1 MRAAADEAGVRP
13 FHSMTAAE
21 TMLRPITPPGGV
33 EPDASVDHAA
43 ELKRGAWINLIAM
56 LASNFRGI
64 FTLLTARLLGP
75 ATLGIFSVAWATT
88 DLVSKI
94 GIFGLDDTI
103 ITFIARAE
111 AAGDRARSRAL
122 FRLAVFLGVLQCALL
137 AIVAILF
144 VRLFGHRLGLD
155 PQMVAALSVMLCAM
169 PVVALYRINTAVSRG
184 MKVMRHDIFS
194 RGITETITTTLAF
207 LGALWL
213 GLKTF
218 APELAVIVGMGAS
231 GVVALFL
238 AASLFRSAPPAA
250 VALSYREESGRLLAY
265 AAPISAYDLLNAII
279 VRLDVVML
287 GCFVGRAPGV
297 TLTTLGIYG
306 AAVEVA
312 GGLRK
317 INQAFNPIFA
327 PIVAGLT
334 VGGDQEQAATA
345 FSRVSQWMLW
355 ILLPLVAV
363 MVLAGSVILGIYGPA
378 FRQGGMWLGIVAI
391 ACATNAFVSLAETV
405 IMVQKPRL
413 NLLNSV
419 ITCAVALTAN
429 LWLIS
434 RFGVTGA
441 AFGILLPYVLQG
453 ILRYRALRMV
463 FRWRNPWGDIG
474 HPLIS
479 ALLAIVP
486 ALGCRFLINGVS
498 GQLVGALVFLLVY
511 LFAWLHYRHS
521 KTIHSPM

>member
-1 MRAAADEAGVRP
+1 
-13 FHSMTAAE
+13 MTATE

-33 EPDASVDHAA
+33 VHRIDPSP
-43 ELKRGAWINLIAM
+43 ELKRGAWTNFIAM
-56 LASNFRGI
+56 LASNFRGV
-64 FTLLTARLLGP
+64 FTFLVARLLGP
-75 ATLGIFSVAWATT
+75 AALGVFSVAWATT

-122 FRLAVFLGVLQCALL
+122 FRLAVFLGVGQCTLL
-137 AIVAILF
+137 AALSIAV
-144 VRLFGHRLGLD
+144 VRLLGLRFGLD
-155 PQMVAALSVMLCAM
+155 PQMADALSVMFCAM
-169 PVVALYRINTAVSRG
+169 PVIALYRINTAVSRG

-194 RGITETITTTLAF
+194 RGITETIVTTVAF
-207 LGALWL
+207 LVALQL

-218 APELAVIVGMGAS
+218 GPEIAVIAGMGAS
-231 GVVALFL
+231 GLVALFL
-238 AASLFRSAPPAA
+238 AASLFRKAPAPTGRFSF
-250 VALSYREESGRLLAY
+250 ALESRRLLSY
-265 AAPISAYDLLNAII
+265 AAPISAYDLLNSVI

-327 PIVAGLT
+327 PVVAGLT
-334 VGGDQEQAATA
+334 ADGDQEHAAIA

-363 MVLAGSVILGIYGPA
+363 MALAGSVILGIYGPV
-378 FRQGGMWLGIVAI
+378 FQEGGMWLGIVAL

-413 NLLNSV
+413 NLLNSI
-419 ITCAVALTAN
+419 ITCVVALTAN

-463 FRWRNPWGDIG
+463 FQWRNPWGDVG
-474 HPLIS
+474 RP
-479 ALLAIVP
+479 LLAAMIAAVP
-486 ALGCRFLINGVS
+486 AVGCRVMIDGMTGQFLSAV
-498 GQLVGALVFLLVY
+498 VFLLIY
-511 LFAWLHYRHS
+511 GGAWVHHRRTEARL
-521 KTIHSPM
+521 

>member
-1 MRAAADEAGVRP
+1 L
-13 FHSMTAAE
+13 HSMTAAE
-21 TMLRPITPPGGV
+21 TMLRPILPPGDL
-33 EPDASVDHAA
+33 ERDASVAHAA
-43 ELKRGAWINLIAM
+43 ELKRGAWANLIAM

-64 FTLLTARLLGP
+64 FTFLVARLLGP
-75 ATLGIFSVAWATT
+75 AALGIFSVAWATT

-94 GIFGLDDTI
+94 GIFGLDGTI

-111 AAGDRARSRAL
+111 ATGDRARSRSL
-122 FRLAVFLGVLQCALL
+122 FHLAVFLGVLQCAIL
-137 AIVAILF
+137 AGISITF
-144 VRLFGHRLGLD
+144 VRVFGRRLGLD
-155 PQMVAALSVMLCAM
+155 PQMVAALSVMFCAM

-194 RGITETITTTLAF
+194 RGVTETIVTTLAF
-207 LGALWL
+207 LAALWF
-213 GLKTF
+213 GLRTF
-218 APELAVIVGMGAS
+218 APEIAVIAGMGAS

-238 AASLFRSAPPAA
+238 AASLFHSAPPRSTS
-250 VALSYREESGRLLAY
+250 LSYRAEARRLLAY

-334 VGGDQEQAATA
+334 VDGDQEHAAIA

-355 ILLPLVAV
+355 ILLPIVAV
-363 MVLAGSVILGIYGPA
+363 MVLAGSVILGIYGPV

-413 NLLNSV
+413 NLLNSI

-474 HPLIS
+474 HPLIA
-479 ALLAIVP
+479 ALLAAVP
-486 ALGCRFLINGVS
+486 AVLCRALIDS
-498 GQLVGALVFLLVY
+498 IAGQLMASGAFLLVY
-511 LFAWLHYRHS
+511 GGAWLYHRRS
-521 KTIHSPM
+521 AIQG

>member
-1 MRAAADEAGVRP
+1 
-13 FHSMTAAE
+13 MTAAE
-21 TMLRPITPPGGV
+21 TMLRPITPPGELVGDV
-33 EPDASVDHAA
+33 PVDHAA
-43 ELKRGAWINLIAM
+43 ELKRGARTNLIAL

-64 FTLLTARLLGP
+64 FTFLVARLLGP
-75 ATLGIFSVAWATT
+75 AALGIFSVAWATT

-111 AAGDRARSRAL
+111 ATGDRARSRAL
-122 FRLAVFLGVLQCALL
+122 FRLAVFLGVVQCT
-137 AIVAILF
+137 ILTVVSITAVHF
-144 VRLFGHRLGLD
+144 FGHWLGLD
-155 PQMVAALSVMLCAM
+155 PDMGAALSVMLCAM

-194 RGITETITTTLAF
+194 RGMTETIVTTLAF
-207 LGALWL
+207 LAALWF

-218 APELAVIVGMGAS
+218 APEIAVIAGMGAS
-231 GVVALFL
+231 GAVALFL
-238 AASLFRSAPPAA
+238 AASLFRSAPPRARTF
-250 VALSYREESGRLLAY
+250 SYRRESRELLAY
-265 AAPISAYDLLNAII
+265 AAPISAYDLLNAVI

-334 VGGDQEQAATA
+334 VDGAQERAAAA

-378 FRQGGMWLGIVAI
+378 FRQGGMWLGIVAL

-413 NLLNSV
+413 NLLNSL

-453 ILRYRALRMV
+453 ILRYRALRLV
-463 FRWRNPWGDIG
+463 FRWRNPWGDVG
-474 HPLIS
+474 HPLIA
-479 ALLAIVP
+479 ALLALGP
-486 ALGCRFLINGVS
+486 ALACYTMIDGAL
-498 GQLVGALVFLLVY
+498 GQLIAAVVFLFVY
-511 LFAWLHYRHS
+511 GGTWLYYRRS
-521 KTIHSPM
+521 EPPGRLI

>member
-1 MRAAADEAGVRP
+1 
-13 FHSMTAAE
+13 MTTAE
-21 TMLRPITPPGGV
+21 TMLRPITPPGDLERGA
-33 EPDASVDHAA
+33 PVDHAA
-43 ELKRGAWINLIAM
+43 ELKRGAWTNVTAL

-64 FTLLTARLLGP
+64 FTFLVARLLGP
-75 ATLGIFSVAWATT
+75 AALGIFSVAWATT

-94 GIFGLDDTI
+94 GIFGLDAAI
-103 ITFIARAE
+103 ITFIARTE
-111 AAGDRARSRAL
+111 AAGDRARSRSL
-122 FRLAVFLGVLQCALL
+122 FRLAVFLGVMQCAIL
-137 AIVAILF
+137 AGISITV
-144 VRLFGHRLGLD
+144 VRLFGPRLGLD

-194 RGITETITTTLAF
+194 RGITETIVTTLAF
-207 LGALWL
+207 LAALWI
-213 GLKTF
+213 GLRTF
-218 APELAVIVGMGAS
+218 APEIAVIVGMGAS

-238 AASLFRSAPPAA
+238 AASLFRSAPPRLP
-250 VALSYREESGRLLAY
+250 ALSYQTESRRLLAY
-265 AAPISAYDLLNAII
+265 AAPISAHDLLNAVI

-334 VGGDQEQAATA
+334 VDGDQEHAAVA

-413 NLLNSV
+413 NLLNSI
-419 ITCAVALTAN
+419 ITCAVALAAN

-474 HPLIS
+474 HPLIA

-486 ALGCRFLINGVS
+486 ALACRAMIGGIA
-498 GQLVGALVFLLVY
+498 GQLIAATVFLLVY
-511 LFAWLHYRHS
+511 GGAWLYHRRS
-521 KTIHSPM
+521 EPPRALK